1 MFLVTRYGI
10 VTGVYKR
17 WNTFARQRERIEGDG
32 PLAKS

>member
-10 VTGVYKR
+10 VTGVYGR
-17 WNTFARQRERIEGDG
+17 WNTFARQRERTEGDR